1 MLVNG
6 SIALLHKSQHEE
18 QNGIDTNLQGCGA
31 TCCKQHIDRKLKI
44 VMDEV
49 ANRLLMIS
57 TIGVPMCLSHPPSSC
72 KILYNEATEESGDLI
87 VRKMAPIK
95 PLFCD
100 FGD

>member
-1 MLVNG
+1 MILTQPTGLRCNMLK
-6 SIALLHKSQHEE
+6 A
-18 QNGIDTNLQGCGA
+18 A
-31 TCCKQHIDRKLKI
+31 YIDRNVKI
-44 VMDEV
+44 MMDEV

-87 VRKMAPIK
+87 VRKMAPIR

>member
-31 TCCKQHIDRKLKI
+31 TCCKQHIDRKVKI

-49 ANRLLMIS
+49 ANRLLMSS
-57 TIGVPMCLSHPPSSC
+57 TIKGCNVPLTFLPRA
-72 KILYNEATEESGDLI
+72 K
-87 VRKMAPIK
+87 
-95 PLFCD
+95 FCRIMKL
-100 FGD
+100 